1 MSFAYEKTPSIIT
14 DPNLV
19 NILSNLDV
27 SLNANNPIEVK
38 ITPLKIN
45 VNIMYLPNNELTKF

>member
-1 MSFAYEKTPSIIT
+1 MKKTPSIIT

-38 ITPLKIN
+38 IILLKIN
-45 VNIMYLPNNELTKF
+45 FNIMYLPNNELTKF

>member
-1 MSFAYEKTPSIIT
+1 MKKTPSIIT
-14 DPNLV
+14 DPKLV

-27 SLNANNPIEVK
+27 SLNANNPIDVK